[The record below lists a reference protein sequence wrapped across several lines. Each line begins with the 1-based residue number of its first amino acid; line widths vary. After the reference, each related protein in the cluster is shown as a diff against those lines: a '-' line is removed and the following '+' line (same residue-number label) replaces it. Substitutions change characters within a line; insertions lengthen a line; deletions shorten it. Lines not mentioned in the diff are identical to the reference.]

1 MKNSNKILEKHV
13 TDLIDAKAVEL
24 NSEGDL
30 AAYVSSKILI
40 LNDYINQKRE
50 LSEQQ
55 VDEILSEL
63 AGYFTITL
71 DISIPIDACVN
82 GEVKFLRAR
91 TYKVVHCEEE
101 VSELS
106 HISEEK
112 KEIVGLGRLNKEK
125 QPIYYGCIYF
135 TDTDGLNVAF
145 AESNSEVGDTVNIL
159 RSKTIKEIKVRFI
172 GIYNY
177 VHRQS
182 KPWFISPVMFEYF
195 TKVYEYQEKNYTDS
209 VFMACLLADA
219 FFADILR
226 RKNSGNLYKVTSKLF
241 EIFSDSESIDG
252 VIYTSVKSEGDPVI
266 ALKPSTVD
274 SKIEHASCDCYRI
287 TNDFGYAK
295 YRALHTHTGLIN
307 AENKIIWA
315 EKTI

>member
-1 MKNSNKILEKHV
+1 MLRQNVK
-13 TDLIDAKAVEL
+13 DLIDAKAVEL

-30 AAYVSSKILI
+30 AAYVSSKILM
-40 LNDYINQKRE
+40 LNDYIDQKRE

-63 AGYFTITL
+63 AGYFTTTL
-71 DISIPIDACVN
+71 DMPIDV
-82 GEVKFLRAR
+82 GSKFLRAR

-106 HISEEK
+106 HISEEN

-182 KPWFISPVMFEYF
+182 KPWFLLPNMFDSF
-195 TKVYEYQEKNYTDS
+195 TESYEYQEKMYNKS

-241 EIFSDSESIDG
+241 KIFSDSESIDG

>member
-40 LNDYINQKRE
+40 LNDYIDQKRE

-71 DISIPIDACVN
+71 DMPIDA
-82 GEVKFLRAR
+82 GLKFLRAR

-106 HISEEK
+106 YISEEK
-112 KEIVGLGRLNKEK
+112 REIVGLGRLNKEK

-135 TDTDGLNVAF
+135 TDTDRLGLENVAF

-172 GIYNY
+172 GIYDY

-182 KPWFISPVMFEYF
+182 NPWFILPKMFEYF
-195 TKVYEYQEKNYTDS
+195 KESYKYQEKKYTDN
-209 VFMACLLADA
+209 VFMACLLTDA

-241 EIFSDSESIDG
+241 EIFSDSKSIDG
-252 VIYTSVKSEGDPVI
+252 IIYTSVKSEGDPVI

-274 SKIEHASCDCYRI
+274 SKIKHASCDCYRI

-307 AENKIIWA
+307 AENKIIWE